1 MSAAD
6 QWWTDEHE
14 HVTTDGEVRR
24 HRDRSAAVIW
34 DECRPRDEHGRRYY
48 RAWVRICQDDH
59 QDVPV
64 ISLWT
69 HNGMT
74 PPPVFTVDEA
84 TTLGH
89 AFLEAAKLVDRERD
103 AAIRAF
109 IGGVL

>member
-1 MSAAD
+1 MSG

-14 HVTTDGEVRR
+14 RATAAGEVYT
-24 HRDRSAAVIW
+24 HRARTAAVVW
-34 DECRPRDEHGRRYY
+34 DEFRPRDEHGRRRY
-48 RAWVRICQDDH
+48 RAWVRISQDDH

-64 ISLWT
+64 IALWT

-74 PPPVFTVDEA
+74 PPPVFTVEDA
-84 TTLGH
+84 ATLGH
-89 AFLEAAKLVDRERD
+89 ALLEAAELVDRERD